1 MSDKKTD
8 TLFQIPA
15 QITKL
20 ETQSDGGIR
29 VVLDTQELT
38 DPEELKQLFMLRKS
52 MGWFSFKSN
61 QITAA
66 EIPDEDTIEV
76 VGETK
81 SPSERLRNALFVYW
95 KNVRGGKGDF
105 NAYYRE
111 MMEKY
116 ISNVKEKLPPR
127 DHE

>member
-1 MSDKKTD
+1 MIPKKE

-52 MGWFSFKSN
+52 LGWFSFKSN
-61 QITAA
+61 KITAG
-66 EIPDEDTIEV
+66 EIPDEEAMAEE
-76 VGETK
+76 GETK
-81 SPSERLRNALFVYW
+81 SPSERLRNVLFVYW
-95 KNVRGGKGDF
+95 KENRRGKGDF
-105 NAYYRE
+105 NAFYKE
-111 MMEKY
+111 TMEKY
-116 ISNVKEKLPPR
+116 ISNVKEKLPPKGS
-127 DHE
+127 D